1 MVAGDEN
8 RRTGKERC
16 LVSLL
21 PFQGLTINKTS
32 WAGSLP
38 KPTTGH
44 WRRVARLEWRFSELS
59 KKQIDHG
66 TVSTFTRMDCGRVRF
81 TCQAD
86 DQSEVKSVSPII
98 VIRFL

>member
-44 WRRVARLEWRFSELS
+44 WRRVARLEWRFNELS
-59 KKQIDHG
+59 KKQMMI
-66 TVSTFTRMDCGRVRF
+66 MEL
-81 TCQAD
+81 CQLSREWTAG
-86 DQSEVKSVSPII
+86 EFVLPA
-98 VIRFL
+98 RLMTNRRLRAFLR